1 MKPIKRISVLFIALA
16 VVLSLGG
23 CAKEEPK
30 PQRAGYESLKI
41 GKGADDGI
49 VAENERFTLSWEG
62 ERACVLLTDRQNGTV
77 WSTIP
82 YDYYQTGETSG
93 KANSSMG
100 APLLI
105 EYVSSKNM
113 AAVKSVNGYTGV
125 IKNGRISSRKI
136 ENGIKVYYCFDKIQ
150 VVVPVNYT
158 LSDKGINISI
168 SPSEIIEYDNLI
180 YKISI
185 APFMCSAQ
193 NSTEDDRYLVVPS
206 GSGAIMYTRA
216 AENSKAEEY
225 CETVY
230 GADPT
235 RHESEKPL
243 NLSAVRLPVFGAKDG
258 DKALCAIIE
267 DGAACAEIEAQ
278 TGDEKIGRSAVWAT
292 FALRG
297 SNISAISF
305 NGGQTTD
312 VENISKDISSYKRLS
327 IGYYPLYGEEAD
339 FSGMAKVYRES
350 LETKGKV
357 SEVPVTLNILGGL
370 QIKELLLGLPYQK
383 TVAATTMSGALK
395 IIKNATEASALRADV
410 VLSGFGSTG
419 LDIGEVAGGFDF
431 GSVFGSKKD
440 YNLLCKYCQ
449 DNKIPLYADF
459 DIVNFSSSSNGFSK
473 TFDASKSAN
482 SFTAYQNHYS
492 VALRNKNNDYE
503 RYVLLS
509 RASLSKAADKLFDTA
524 KDKKLSGVGLST
536 LSNIAYSDYDSAD
549 FGVRH
554 KMEEDVSA
562 IIKKADKNGLS
573 VVTSAANAY
582 AAAVADKVLDT
593 PMTSSKFDVLD
604 MDIPLYQMVFK
615 GITDISTPINTAI
628 NPEERFLEAIACGGG
643 MTFVLSESY
652 DSRFAI
658 SKHSAFA
665 VSLAEDN
672 MTLISE
678 LSQKSK
684 AYYAAISGAKI
695 EEYTALSDTLS
706 RTIFDN
712 GVTVWVNRSD
722 IPVTLAEGTVEAN
735 SFMYREGV

>member
-1 MKPIKRISVLFIALA
+1 MKLIKRISTVVIALA
-16 VVLSLGG
+16 VVLSLCG
-23 CAKEEPK
+23 CAEDEQKPK
-30 PQRAGYESLKI
+30 RAGYESLKI

-49 VAENERFTLSWEG
+49 VAENDRFTLSWEG

-82 YDYYQTGETSG
+82 YDYYQTGETTG

-100 APLLI
+100 APLLL

-125 IKNGRISSRKI
+125 IKNGRISSKKI
-136 ENGIKVYYCFDKIQ
+136 ENGIKVYYCFDKLQ

-158 LSDKGINISI
+158 INDAGINISVC
-168 SPSEIIEYDNLI
+168 PSEIIEYDNLI
-180 YKISI
+180 YKISV

-193 NSTEDDRYLVVPS
+193 NSTEDDCYLVVPS

-216 AENSKAEEY
+216 AESGKAEEY

-243 NLSAVRLPVFGAKDG
+243 NLSAVRLPMFGAKQK
-258 DKALCAIIE
+258 DKALCGIIE
-267 DGAACAEIEAQ
+267 EGAACAEIEAQ
-278 TGDEKIGRSAVWAT
+278 TGDEKIGRSAVWVT

-297 SNISAISF
+297 SNVSAISF

-312 VENISKDISSYKRLS
+312 VENISKEISSYERLS
-327 IGYYPLYGEEAD
+327 VGYYPLYGEDAD
-339 FSGMAKVYRES
+339 YSGMAKVYRES
-350 LETKGKV
+350 LDRKDKV

-383 TVAATTMSGALK
+383 TVAATTMSGALD
-395 IIKNATEASALRADV
+395 IIKKATEASVLETDV

-440 YNLLCKYCQ
+440 YNLLQKYCEN
-449 DNKIPLYADF
+449 NKIPLYADY

-492 VALRNKNNDYE
+492 VSLRNKNNDYE

-509 RASLSKAADKLFDTA
+509 RASLFEAAEKLFDTA
-524 KDKKLSGVGLST
+524 KDKKLFGVGLST
-536 LSNIAYSDYDSAD
+536 LSNTAYSDYDSQD
-549 FGVRH
+549 FAVRH
-554 KMEEDVSA
+554 KAEEDVTS

-573 VVTSAANAY
+573 VVTSGANAY
-582 AAAVADKVLDT
+582 AAEVADKVLDA

-628 NPEERFLEAIACGGG
+628 NPQKRFLEAIASGSG
-643 MTFVLSESY
+643 MTFVLSERY
-652 DSRFAI
+652 DSRFAT

-665 VSLAEDN
+665 VSLADDN
-672 MTLISE
+672 IKLISE
-678 LSQKSK
+678 LSKKSK
-684 AYYAAISGAKI
+684 EYYNAVSGAKI

-706 RTIFDN
+706 LTKFDN
-712 GVTVWVNRSD
+712 GVAVWVNRSD
-722 IPVTLAEGTVEAN
+722 TPVTLEQGTVEAN
-735 SFMYREGV
+735 GFMYKEGV